1 MSTQNKTIR
10 FESSSKLA
18 NKAQELQS
26 KESTQ
31 NPSDLTSKLASEG
44 GSSQKSSNK
53 GIFVLFLLTNLF
65 VNYDTGVIPASLVEI
80 EKELHVDYTQE
91 AALGKFNDIVSYYK

>member
-1 MSTQNKTIR
+1 MSTQNKTMR

-18 NKAQELQS
+18 HKAQELQS

-31 NPSDLTSKLASEG
+31 NPSDLTTKLASEG
-44 GSSQKSSNK
+44 GSSEKSPNK

-80 EKELHVDYTQE
+80 EKELHVDYTEE
-91 AALGKFNDIVSYYK
+91 AALGIVNYFISHKT